1 MYGIFIYMKAI
12 QITLD
17 DALLARL
24 DADEEVQ
31 RDGRSAVLRRAADE
45 YLRRRRKRS
54 IAESY
59 ARGYGRAR
67 GLRELES
74 WEHEGVWPEP

>member
-1 MYGIFIYMKAI
+1 MKAI

-24 DADEEVQ
+24 DADEEYNVMAARQ
-31 RDGRSAVLRRAADE
+31 CSAGRLTNTSAAGANGRSPNLRP
-45 YLRRRRKRS
+45 
-54 IAESY
+54 
-59 ARGYGRAR
+59 GYGRAR
-67 GLRELES
+67 GLREFEG